1 LIFIYFIFL
10 IDFFS
15 SILSLIIWFHL
26 IFISN
31 LVFILLIFFIFLIKF
46 CFQFYP
52 LAFDFKLFLY
62 LIYSPY
68 FYCYFFLSF
77 FIVFCFQFH
86 PLFFCWFRIL
96 LYYFLGFAFY
106 GVEHEFQ
113 RLKQVDFGLFLGSF
127 QNWLFF
133 KFFL

>member
-1 LIFIYFIFL
+1 MISIYFIFL

-15 SILSLIIWFHL
+15 SILSLIIWFYL

-52 LAFDFKLFLY
+52 L
-62 LIYSPY
+62 
-68 FYCYFFLSF
+68 
-77 FIVFCFQFH
+77 
-86 PLFFCWFRIL
+86 FFCWFRIL
-96 LYYFLGFAFY
+96 LYYFLGFSFY

-113 RLKQVDFGLFLGSF
+113 KLKQVDFGLFLGSF

-133 KFFL
+133 KFFLQHLIYWELIFMFFSLFFLWGFLNPVSKVADLVC